1 MNYKALILDLDGTVY
16 VDSKPIKDIISKLN
30 KFKEEG
36 NKLIYLSNN
45 TTVSRSVY
53 YQKLTKLG
61 LNVSDGEVVTPIT
74 IAGAYLAKKY
84 KKGYTVGT
92 ISFLTELEQSFK
104 ITQDEVDPEFVLI
117 TFDNELTYEKLK
129 IACQHINN
137 GIPYY
142 ITHIDLACPS
152 EKGPIPDCGSIA
164 LLVESTTKQK
174 PCNDFGKP
182 SNEMVAHIQSLI
194 PNIPKSDVLMGG
206 DRLYTDIALGNK
218 LGVQTLLVLTG
229 ESKFEDIANQ
239 KNNIFIVNHCSETL
253 ADFMDDIEIELS
265 A

>member
-16 VDSKPIKDIISKLN
+16 VDGKPIKDIVSKLN

-53 YQKLTKLG
+53 YDKLSKLG

-74 IAGAYLAKKY
+74 IAGAYLNKKY

-92 ISFLTELEQSFK
+92 KSFIKELRESFK
-104 ITQDEVDPEFVLI
+104 IEQDSEDPEFVLI
-117 TFDNELTYEKLK
+117 TFDNEVTYEKLK
-129 IACQHINN
+129 IACQLINN
-137 GIPYY
+137 GVPYY

-152 EKGPIPDCGSIA
+152 EKGPIPDCGAIA
-164 LLVESTTKQK
+164 LLVESVTKKK
-174 PCNDFGKP
+174 PRTDFGKP
-182 SNEMVAHIQSLI
+182 SNEMVAHIASLI
-194 PNIPKSDVLMGG
+194 SDIPKAKVLMVG

-218 LGVQTLLVLTG
+218 LGIQTLLVLTG
-229 ESKFEDIANQ
+229 ESNFEDINDH
-239 KNNIFIVNHCSETL
+239 KNHHFLVDHCSETL
-253 ADFMDDIEIELS
+253 ADFMEGNEFAL
-265 A
+265 

>member
-16 VDSKPIKDIISKLN
+16 VDGKPIKDIISKLN
-30 KFKEEG
+30 RFKEEG

-45 TTVSRSVY
+45 TTVSRSIY
-53 YQKLTKLG
+53 YKKLTKLG

-92 ISFLTELEQSFK
+92 KSFLYELEQCFN
-104 ITQDEVDPEFVLI
+104 IIQDEINPEFVLI

-137 GIPYY
+137 GVPYY

-152 EKGPIPDCGSIA
+152 EKGPIPDCGSIS
-164 LLVESTTKQK
+164 LLVESTTNKK
-174 PCNDFGKP
+174 PCTDFGKP
-182 SNEMVAHIQSLI
+182 SNEMVDHIQSLI
-194 PNIPKSDVLMGG
+194 LNIPKSEVLMGG

-229 ESKFEDIANQ
+229 ESKLEDIGSHKYSKFN
-239 KNNIFIVNHCSETL
+239 VNHCSETL
-253 ADFMDDIEIELS
+253 ADFMDDIEIEWS

>member
-16 VDSKPIKDIISKLN
+16 VDSKPIRDIISKLN

-92 ISFLTELEQSFK
+92 KSFLTELEQCFK
-104 ITQDEVDPEFVLI
+104 IAQNEVDPEFVLI
-117 TFDNELTYEKLK
+117 TFDNELTYEKLR

-164 LLVESTTKQK
+164 LLVESTTAQK
-174 PCNDFGKP
+174 PVKDFGKP
-182 SNEMVAHIQSLI
+182 SEEMVAHIQSLI
-194 PNIPKSDVLMGG
+194 PHIPKSEVLMGG

-229 ESKFEDIANQ
+229 ESNYEDITSR
-239 KNNIFIVNHCSETL
+239 KNSSFIVNHCSETL

-265 A
+265 V